1 VKLLISWI
9 LFVSLVPISFADEI
23 EKTVP
28 ALCASMNKAFKKR
41 RWGANPC
48 GKIPWIVG
56 GHSVRGRPLI
66 YAEFG
71 PSDAKNVTLIFAMV
85 HGDEITPLY
94 LGFEVARHV
103 EKKIQDWPQSKV
115 IVAPLVSPDGFLD
128 YPKTRTN
135 ANGVDCNRNL
145 GTKDWDAEALK
156 AWKKKFASNPRRFPG
171 TRADSEPET
180 IFQKEMI
187 SKFKPTKIISIHAP
201 LNFIDYDGPDH
212 LAIERFSREYIK
224 TCVEL
229 QRTVRAVRGGF
240 FPGSLGNYAG
250 QDLGI
255 PTITLELPSANAD
268 KGPLYW
274 KMFRDGIATAIEFD
288 VGAKASDAPK

>member
-1 VKLLISWI
+1 MKPI
-9 LFVSLVPISFADEI
+9 FSLVFLSLLGSWCLADEI
-23 EKTVP
+23 ETTVP
-28 ALCASMNKAFKKR
+28 ALCSALDKAFVKR
-41 RWGANPC
+41 KWGKNPC
-48 GKIPWIVG
+48 EGTQWIVG
-56 GHSVRGRPLI
+56 GRSVKGRPLI
-66 YAEFG
+66 YAEYG
-71 PSDAKNVTLIFAMV
+71 DNEPKNVTLIFSMV

-103 EKKIQDWPQSKV
+103 EKKIKEWPKSKV

-145 GTKDWDAEALK
+145 GTKDWDAEAIK
-156 AWKKKFASNPRRFPG
+156 AWKTKFASNPRRFPG
-171 TRADSEPET
+171 FTADSEPET
-180 IFQKEMI
+180 RFQKELI
-187 SKFKPTKIISIHAP
+187 AKYKPTKIISIHAP

-212 LAIERFSREYIK
+212 LAIERFSKEYIK

-229 QRTVRAVRGGF
+229 QQRVRAVRGGF

-268 KGPLYW
+268 KAPLYW
-274 KMFRDGIATAIEFD
+274 KLFREGIATAIEFD
-288 VGAKASDAPK
+288 VRAKAND